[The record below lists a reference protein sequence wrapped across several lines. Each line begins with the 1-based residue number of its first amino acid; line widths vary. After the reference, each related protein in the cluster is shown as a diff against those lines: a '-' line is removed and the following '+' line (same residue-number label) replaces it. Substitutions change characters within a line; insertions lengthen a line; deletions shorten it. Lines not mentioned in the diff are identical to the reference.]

1 MVRLISVDSVL
12 QESSQIPSGQ
22 SRNPLARARGAPA
35 SPSRPTTP
43 KPSDPRRFLGQNL
56 PVRSS
61 KLSEKLVLLPETEEE
76 ANRWGY
82 GEDDT
87 EDAPIKD
94 DEEEWR
100 GRLEGDE
107 ESPEQPPRKSYAE
120 RLPKSRRA
128 DKLSRV
134 TAYCT
139 ADAYRLNATSKFLR
153 EKHSARTKLYD
164 ECLYCAYHLP
174 IMSGNDGY
182 RVRSSPVLKSP
193 GGKAVLDVQ
202 IERSEQRD
210 YHEGYFEDSYTGER
224 RTSGDGSY
232 EEDGHPKSP
241 GKGHGF
247 PQDGRDDHHTYNQ
260 GYRPESPRDSNMNDM
275 KAFAEMFVF
284 NYGVVVFWGFS
295 ERQEKDI
302 LADLTFAQNDF
313 GSQLI
318 SGRLKEDEFETEEFH
333 FQYSSRTRSPRI
345 YNDMITLRS
354 GDIMIKL
361 AISHAIAQSTKLC
374 RFEERMNSTML
385 GVQHIPKKL
394 ALTGKLGMKREE
406 VVKMSGKLFKLRVDV
421 NLSSNVLD
429 VPEFFWAAEP
439 TLHPLYAAVGEY
451 LEIKQRILVLN
462 ERCRVFLDL
471 TDILSDSIADSNMS
485 RITWI
490 IIILIVLSIFVTTAE
505 VAIRFGLLSA
515 RRKAGEL

>member
-1 MVRLISVDSVL
+1 M
-12 QESSQIPSGQ
+12 
-22 SRNPLARARGAPA
+22 
-35 SPSRPTTP
+35 P

-82 GEDDT
+82 GEDDI

-100 GRLEGDE
+100 NRLEWDE

-139 ADAYRLNATSKFLR
+139 ADAYRLNDTSKFLR

-182 RVRSSPVLKSP
+182 RVRSSPALKSP

-202 IERSEQRD
+202 IERSEQRN

-224 RTSGDGSY
+224 RRSSGDGSY
-232 EEDGHPKSP
+232 EEDGHSKSP
-241 GKGHGF
+241 GKNREF
-247 PQDGRDDHHTYNQ
+247 SQDRTDDNHTYNQ
-260 GYRPESPRDSNMNDM
+260 GYRPESPRDSHMNDM

-284 NYGVVVFWGFS
+284 RYGVVVFWGFS
-295 ERQEKDI
+295 ERQEKV
-302 LADLTFAQNDF
+302 
-313 GSQLI
+313 
-318 SGRLKEDEFETEEFH
+318 LKA
-333 FQYSSRTRSPRI
+333 RP
-345 YNDMITLRS
+345 ITCYP
-354 GDIMIKL
+354 
-361 AISHAIAQSTKLC
+361 LC
-374 RFEERMNSTML
+374 
-385 GVQHIPKKL
+385 
-394 ALTGKLGMKREE
+394 
-406 VVKMSGKLFKLRVDV
+406 
-421 NLSSNVLD
+421 
-429 VPEFFWAAEP
+429 
-439 TLHPLYAAVGEY
+439 
-451 LEIKQRILVLN
+451 
-462 ERCRVFLDL
+462 
-471 TDILSDSIADSNMS
+471 
-485 RITWI
+485 
-490 IIILIVLSIFVTTAE
+490 
-505 VAIRFGLLSA
+505 
-515 RRKAGEL
+515 